1 MDIGRERIGR
11 EMEKER
17 GMEDGEQGKRE
28 RGREGTG
35 KEREREG
42 GREGGRGQGKLGP
55 PVEFVLYG
63 LSTPDMANN
72 LHY

>member
-35 KEREREG
+35 KERESRRE
-42 GREGGRGQGKLGP
+42 RKI
-55 PVEFVLYG
+55 
-63 LSTPDMANN
+63 N
-72 LHY
+72 